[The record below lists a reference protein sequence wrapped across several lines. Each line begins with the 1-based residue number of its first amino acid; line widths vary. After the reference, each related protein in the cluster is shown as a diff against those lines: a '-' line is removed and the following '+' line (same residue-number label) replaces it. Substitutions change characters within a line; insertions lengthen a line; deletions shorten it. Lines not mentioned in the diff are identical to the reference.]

1 MTITL
6 HAMSGSPFSWKCQLA
21 LEYKGLGYETRWLSV
36 DRGDLKAPE
45 FAAMNPRKLAPVLTD
60 GAITLYESEAI
71 MRYLEAAYP
80 EPTLF
85 PGDMASRARGFRLV
99 AEFDNHFAPSME
111 DLVREVLFKPD
122 ATKRN
127 DDKIQAGREK
137 LRDELARLEGELRG
151 DFLLGPLSAA
161 DFSYYPGIM
170 LALRIDKRLPALDI
184 PGMLGEKL
192 QGWMKRVA
200 ALPYYERTYPPH
212 WRG

>member
-21 LEYKGLGYETRWLSV
+21 LEFKGLAYEMRWLSV

-45 FAAMNPRKLAPVLTD
+45 LAALNPRNLVPVLTD

-85 PGDMASRARGFRLV
+85 PGDLASKARGFRLV
-99 AEFDNHFAPSME
+99 AEFDNHFGPSME

-122 ATKRN
+122 ASQRDEQKL
-127 DDKIQAGREK
+127 QAGRDK
-137 LRDELARLEGELRG
+137 LRAELERLESEVRG

-170 LALRIDKRLPALDI
+170 LALRIDKRLPTLGIAS
-184 PGMLGEKL
+184 MLGERL
-192 QGWMKRVA
+192 QGWMKRIE
-200 ALPYYERTYPPH
+200 ALPYYDRTYPPH
-212 WRG
+212 WRT